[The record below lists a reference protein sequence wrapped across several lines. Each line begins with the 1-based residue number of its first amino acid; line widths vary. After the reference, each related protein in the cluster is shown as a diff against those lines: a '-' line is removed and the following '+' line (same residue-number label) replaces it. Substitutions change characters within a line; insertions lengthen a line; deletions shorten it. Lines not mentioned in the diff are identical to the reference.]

1 MYYEDFPV
9 GFQFETATRQLSLA
23 DMVGFAQ
30 LWDPQPFHVDEVVAQ
45 ASPFGGIIASGFQT
59 LILAFRLTIDTGFFE
74 ACSMGSPG
82 MDAVRWMAPVRPGD
96 CLRVRAEVMSARLS
110 GSKPDRGLVTIR
122 YEVLNQDDQPVACY
136 SPVQI
141 LQRTPQTDL

>member
-9 GFQFETATRQLSLA
+9 GFQFETATRQLSLG

-30 LWDPQPFHVDEVVAQ
+30 LWDPQPFHVDEVAAQ

-59 LILAFRLTIDTGFFE
+59 LIVAFRLTIATGFFE

-82 MDAVRWMAPVRPGD
+82 MDIVRWMAPVRPGD

>member
-30 LWDPQPFHVDEVVAQ
+30 LWDPQPFHVDEVAAQ

-59 LILAFRLTIDTGFFE
+59 LIVAFRLTIDTGLFE